1 MQRMLKDGRR
11 LRTKAR
17 VGGARKE
24 ERREEGRG
32 GDGRRGNEE
41 GSSGEDIRRHSP
53 AALDEICQ
61 TTRRTPIC
69 SAAYLYHDGGSRR
82 WFIFEGSFRSTIGG

>member
-17 VGGARKE
+17 AGKGARKE

-32 GDGRRGNEE
+32 GDGGGTRKDQAGRILEGTLPRR
-41 GSSGEDIRRHSP
+41 
-53 AALDEICQ
+53 
-61 TTRRTPIC
+61 
-69 SAAYLYHDGGSRR
+69 
-82 WFIFEGSFRSTIGG
+82 

>member
-32 GDGRRGNEE
+32 GDGGGTRKDQAGRILEGTLPRR
-41 GSSGEDIRRHSP
+41 
-53 AALDEICQ
+53 
-61 TTRRTPIC
+61 
-69 SAAYLYHDGGSRR
+69 
-82 WFIFEGSFRSTIGG
+82 